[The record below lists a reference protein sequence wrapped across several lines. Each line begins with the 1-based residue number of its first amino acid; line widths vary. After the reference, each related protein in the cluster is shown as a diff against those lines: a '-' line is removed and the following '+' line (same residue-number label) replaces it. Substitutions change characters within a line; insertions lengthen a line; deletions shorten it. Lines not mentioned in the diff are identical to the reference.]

1 MLNAWKSWLPTW
13 QLSLMPPSPSAP
25 PPSCSWL
32 DAAMRQADLGALL
45 QAPFG
50 TTLLAP
56 TDEALSAAGLQ
67 PAEMSPEALQRWML
81 GHLTLASPQEDGL
94 LPLLNGSLLRRAEQ
108 GPGWVDAEGQAV
120 RLLGRAQMR
129 RQLRV
134 QAIDRPLSAS
144 TQTLWQRVSCDPG
157 LARLAGALERCGLH
171 HLLASGGPFTLI
183 APSDTGLD
191 RAAARL
197 GLSPA
202 AFWQDTERLR
212 ALLLHHIVPGRW
224 ASSELPWSG
233 QLRTLGDGAL
243 SLEALGLL
251 RSGDLS
257 LPLSRG
263 SDQPCS
269 NGVLHRLTE
278 ALLPPCV
285 DA

>member
-1 MLNAWKSWLPTW
+1 MLNAWKSWLPNW

-56 TDEALSAAGLQ
+56 TDEALKTAGLQ

-134 QAIDRPLSAS
+134 QAIDRPLAVAS
-144 TQTLWQRVSCDPG
+144 QTLWQRVSADPA
-157 LARLAGALERCGLH
+157 LARLATALERCGLH
-171 HLLASGGPFTLI
+171 HLLASGGPFTLL
-183 APSDTGLD
+183 APSDAGLA

-202 AFWQDTERLR
+202 ALWHDTERLR
-212 ALLLHHIVPGRW
+212 GLLLDHIVPGRW

-233 QLRTLGDGAL
+233 QLRTLGNSAL